1 MRNLFLIPLLVVGC
15 GLTLV
20 ACGGGNDAPTKAD
33 FRKEYAPI
41 SAEIR
46 AIGNDVGTAVTA
58 AKGKSDI
65 ELQAQFGDLA
75 DRANA
80 AATSLAAAD
89 VPDDATIK
97 AARSE
102 LVAGVKKAA
111 ADLDAISA
119 AATAGDA
126 EAAKAATIKL
136 ATDSAGVRE
145 PRRKLDELVLSS
157 SN

>member
-1 MRNLFLIPLLVVGC
+1 MLRLLAAPLIVLAFTGAAA
-15 GLTLV
+15 G
-20 ACGGGNDAPTKAD
+20 CGGGSSAPSVAD

-41 SAEIR
+41 SAEVR
-46 AIGNDVGTAVTA
+46 GIGNDVGAAVTA

-65 ELQAQFGDLA
+65 ELQAEFGDLA

-80 AATSLAAAD
+80 IATTLADAD
-89 VPDDATIK
+89 VPDDAQIK
-97 AARSE
+97 AARTE
-102 LVAGVKKAA
+102 LVTGVRKAA

-119 AATAGDA
+119 AATASDA
-126 EAAKAATIKL
+126 AAAKAATIRL
-136 ATDSAGVRE
+136 ARDSAGVRE